1 MAQGHCPFKQDV
13 SFCRDFCV
21 CAQNSPT
28 PRNVPACGCLPSLC
42 VLWSWQF
49 GVGGLRAGGTWEMA
63 LHLLWWGHLRRSTV
77 LVVSAGADGDPWLP
91 AHPSPTPRLLCGRRE
106 GTRGLQK
113 QKNLILETVCFVLSN
128 VVGGPRNGGWG
139 YSWPGESLKGA

>member
-13 SFCRDFCV
+13 SFCGDFVCV
-21 CAQNSPT
+21 HSKLPHPQECA
-28 PRNVPACGCLPSLC
+28 CLWVSAFPC

-49 GVGGLRAGGTWEMA
+49 GGGGLRAGGTWEMA

-77 LVVSAGADGDPWLP
+77 LVGSARADGDPWLP
-91 AHPSPTPRLLCGRRE
+91 AHPSPTPSLLCGRWG

-113 QKNLILETVCFVLSN
+113 QKNQILETVCFVLSN

-139 YSWPGESLKGA
+139 SSCPGESLKGA